1 MSLNQGTV
9 VITNKCE
16 VERCWLRSLSPL
28 RLSIVLTKL
37 GYGANTI
44 NPLSCWLMESGGMLG
59 LAARWRHATRPRGTS
74 VAATP
79 SLKTRNRFVWQYF
92 PHRQAGPVCWAN
104 TVHSI
109 NTSFNTNSTT
119 FHPKF
124 KLKNLL
130 IIRINIHYGILYSLL
145 RYSRPIKILFKSLKI
160 LKDDFA
166 VFPVLM

>member
-16 VERCWLRSLSPL
+16 VERCWLRSPRTLSPL

-119 FHPKF
+119 FRPKM

-130 IIRINIHYGILYSLL
+130 IIRINIHYGIYSTSLVFSDTVDLL
-145 RYSRPIKILFKSLKI
+145 KFYSKALRFQRTIS
-160 LKDDFA
+160 
-166 VFPVLM
+166 